1 MPEPSQRGHLLIG
14 PPGSGK
20 STLAAILA
28 PRLQAQVISTDE
40 WRQRLWGDAEVQ
52 GPWSELEPLLH
63 EAMVSALAAG
73 NNIVVDATHAQ
84 VSWRKRLMQQDL
96 GVGRLKWIGWWL
108 QTPLDQCLA
117 WNRSRQR
124 QVPEHVIRAMHRIL
138 TTPQGQPAKSEGF
151 TNLIRL
157 DYAGP
162 DLNDQINLAFEIIH
176 RHE

>member
-1 MPEPSQRGHLLIG
+1 
-14 PPGSGK
+14 
-20 STLAAILA
+20 
-28 PRLQAQVISTDE
+28 
-40 WRQRLWGDAEVQ
+40 
-52 GPWSELEPLLH
+52 
-63 EAMVSALAAG
+63 MVSALAAG

-84 VSWRKRLMQQDL
+84 VSWRRRLMQQDL

-162 DLNDQINLAFEIIH
+162 DLNDQINLALRSSTAMKKGEQVMQPSGTAINVFPTAAMP
-176 RHE
+176 